1 MLVYFGTFLLAF
13 STLAFE
19 VVLTRLLSVV
29 TWYHLA
35 FFAISTAMLGMTAGA
50 VTVYLRPS
58 WFVPERIPKA
68 LGSSCL
74 LYGFCVPVALLI
86 LCKTDLTVSLD
97 LIGLIHLFIMAV
109 ACSLPFYFF
118 GVAITVIL
126 TKLSQPV
133 GKLYASDLLGASMG
147 ALFVLGGLEIMDAP
161 SLIVFCGALGAASG
175 LLFTAGA
182 TSDNFRRV
190 CLYGTVLLL
199 AYGLL
204 SVQGTLRIR
213 PQVIKGQRFNPATF
227 VLDRWNS
234 HSNVIVFKAV
244 YQKANLWGPSPLT
257 PDFMAW
263 QHTMKID
270 GDAGTT
276 VRRYSSPDD
285 LEHLRYDVTNMIYY
299 LRPDGN
305 ACIIG
310 VGGGKDIHSALLF
323 GKDRVVGIDVNPIF
337 IDLQKTFFRDFSH
350 IGDQQGVVLIADEAR
365 SRLSRMKEQFSSIQ
379 MALIDTWAATG
390 AGAFSLTENGLYTVE
405 AWKIFLNRL
414 SQDGIFTVS
423 RWYNPHDLSEAGR
436 TLSLTVAAL
445 LGMGKNNPADH
456 IAMVTSGRVATLL
469 VSNSPF
475 ASADL
480 RKLEQVCREKAFNL
494 VLMPGKESTSPI
506 LNQIVHARSIKALHQ
521 AISDSALDLTPSTD
535 ANPFF
540 FNQLKLKNLFK
551 AFTEAT
557 GVIRG
562 NSIATVVLL
571 GLIICLTILVLA
583 TVIIPLL
590 IAPKD
595 IGLERKT
602 SPGFWFG
609 ALYFSLIGAGF
620 MLVEI
625 ALLQRFSIFLG
636 HPVYSL
642 GVLLFSMIAFT
653 GIGSFIS
660 EYLPLTK
667 KPWVLIYPF
676 LAVAVILGIRFLSP
690 PIMNALQTAG
700 MSGRILAC
708 VCLIGPLGIVLGL
721 FFPTG
726 MNVIEKTLGGQ
737 SPWYWA
743 LNGVMGVF
751 CSALAVFISIYIS
764 IYFNLYLA
772 AGCYL
777 LTALC
782 LFSLSRKSAGLGH

>member
-1 MLVYFGTFLLAF
+1 MQVYFGTFLLAF

-50 VTVYLRPS
+50 VTVYLRPA
-58 WFVPERIPKA
+58 WFTPSKIPRA
-68 LGSSCL
+68 LGTSCL
-74 LYGFCVPVALLI
+74 LYGFCVPVTLFI

-97 LIGLIHLFIMAV
+97 FTGMSHLFIMAV

-126 TKLSQPV
+126 TKLTQPV

-161 SLIVFCGALGAASG
+161 SLIVFSGALGAASG
-175 LLFTAGA
+175 LLFTAGK
-182 TSDNFRRV
+182 TSDNFRRI
-190 CLYGTVLLL
+190 CLYGTVVLL
-199 AYGLL
+199 AYGFL

-213 PQVIKGQRFNPATF
+213 PEVIKGQRFHPASF

-234 HSNVIVFKAV
+234 HSNVIVFKSV

-257 PDFMAW
+257 PKFMTW

-285 LEHLRYDVTNMIYY
+285 LEHLRYDVTNLVYY
-299 LRPDGN
+299 LRPEGN

-323 GKDRVVGIDVNPIF
+323 GKERVVGIDVNPIF
-337 IDLQKTFFRDFSH
+337 IDLQKTFFRNFSH
-350 IGDQQGVVLIADEAR
+350 IGDQKGVVLIADEAR
-365 SRLSRMKEQFSSIQ
+365 SRLSRIKERFSSIQ

-390 AGAFSLTENGLYTVE
+390 AGAFSLSENGLYTVE

-414 SQDGIFTVS
+414 STDGLFTVS
-423 RWYNPHDLSEAGR
+423 RWYNPQDLSEAGR

-445 LGMGKNNPADH
+445 LSMGKTSPADH

-475 ASADL
+475 SVADL
-480 RKLEQVCREKAFNL
+480 QKIQEVCRQKGFNL
-494 VLMPGKESTSPI
+494 VLMPGKESTSAL
-506 LNQIVHARSIKALHQ
+506 LNRIVHSRSMKELNS
-521 AISDSALDLTPSTD
+521 AIIHSDLDLTPSTD

-540 FNQLKLKNLFK
+540 FNQLRLKNLFK
-551 AFTEAT
+551 AFTEAA

-571 GLIICLTILVLA
+571 ALIVCLTVLVLA
-583 TVIIPLL
+583 TVIIPLI
-590 IAPKD
+590 IAPRHVNQ
-595 IGLERKT
+595 ERKQ
-602 SPGFWFG
+602 SHGFWFG

-642 GVLLFSMIAFT
+642 GVLLFSMILFT

-660 EYLPLTK
+660 EYLPLTRR
-667 KPWVLIYPF
+667 PWVLSYPF
-676 LAVAVILGIRFLSP
+676 LAVFVILGIRMISP
-690 PIMNALQTAG
+690 PVMNSLQTAG
-700 MSGRILAC
+700 MPGRILAS
-708 VCLIGPLGIVLGL
+708 VCLIGPLGIVLGF

-726 MNVIEKTLGGQ
+726 MKVIEKSLGAQ
-737 SPWYWA
+737 SPWFWA
-743 LNGVMGVF
+743 LNGIMGVF
-751 CSALAVFISIYIS
+751 CSALAVFISIYVS

-777 LTALC
+777 LTTIC
-782 LFSLSRKSAGLGH
+782 LFTLNKKSALSS

>member
-1 MLVYFGTFLLAF
+1 MTYLGTFLLAF

-58 WFVPERIPKA
+58 WFTSEKIPRA
-68 LGSSCL
+68 LGSCCL
-74 LYGFCVPVALLI
+74 LYGFCVPVTLLV

-97 LIGLIHLFIMAV
+97 LIGLAHLFIMAV
-109 ACSLPFYFF
+109 VCSLPFYFF

-126 TKLSQPV
+126 TKLSAPV

-175 LLFTAGA
+175 LLFTAGRV
-182 TSDNFRRV
+182 SDNFRRV
-190 CLYGTVLLL
+190 SLYGMVILL
-199 AYGLL
+199 AVGFL
-204 SVQGTLRIR
+204 SVQGTLSIR
-213 PQVIKGQRFNPATF
+213 PQVIKGQRFNPASF

-244 YQKANLWGPSPLT
+244 YQTANLWGPSPLT
-257 PDFMAW
+257 PKFNAW

-285 LEHLRYDVTNMIYY
+285 LEHLRYDVTNLVYY
-299 LRPDGN
+299 LRPDKN

-323 GKDRVVGIDVNPIF
+323 GKERVVGIDVNPIF
-337 IDLQKTFFRDFSH
+337 IDLQKSFFRNFSH
-350 IGDQQGVVLIADEAR
+350 IADQKGVVLIADEAR
-365 SRLSRMKEQFSSIQ
+365 SRLSRITERFSSIQ

-414 SQDGIFTVS
+414 SPDGIFTVS
-423 RWYNPHDLSEAGR
+423 RWYNPQDLSEAGR

-445 LGMGKNNPADH
+445 LSIGKNSPADH

-475 ASADL
+475 LSADL
-480 RKLEQVCREKAFNL
+480 SKLDQVCRQKSFNL
-494 VLMPGKESTSPI
+494 ELMPGQKSSSPVLNKI
-506 LNQIVHARSIKALHQ
+506 VCSRSMAELNQ
-521 AISDSALDLTPSTD
+521 AINHSALDLTPSTD

-571 GLIICLTILVLA
+571 GLIACLTILTLA

-590 IAPKD
+590 LAPRD
-595 IGLERKT
+595 IDPERKHRRA
-602 SPGFWFG
+602 FWFG

-620 MLVEI
+620 MLAEI

-660 EYLPLTK
+660 EYLPLTR
-667 KPWVLIYPF
+667 KPWVLVYPF
-676 LAVAVILGIRFLSP
+676 IAAAAILGIRFISP
-690 PIMNALQTAG
+690 PIMEALQTAS

-708 VCLIGPLGIVLGL
+708 ILLIGPLGIVLGL

-726 MNVIEKTLGGQ
+726 MKIIENRLGGQ

-751 CSALAVFISIYIS
+751 CSALAVFLSIYIS

-772 AGCYL
+772 AGCYV
-777 LTALC
+777 LTSVC
-782 LFSLSRKSAGLGH
+782 LFELNKKAILS